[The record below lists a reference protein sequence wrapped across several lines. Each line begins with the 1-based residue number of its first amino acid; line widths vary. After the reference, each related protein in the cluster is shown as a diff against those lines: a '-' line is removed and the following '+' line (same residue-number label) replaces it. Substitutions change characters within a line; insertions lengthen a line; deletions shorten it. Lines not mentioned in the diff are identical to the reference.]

1 VLIGKA
7 MVEIPP
13 KFADLPPINPAS
25 RTQSTRGGVWQGRGA
40 EGLAEDV
47 RYYGRWMRDEAVRR
61 IGQLY
66 PDVTVSDGSQAT
78 VIAWLWARTVR
89 SPDPAAKGAMVPLVS
104 SFVLSNKEGRKVWV
118 EPIIDSA
125 APNGWRFEVHSG
137 ALSKIEEERLRRGH

>member
-1 VLIGKA
+1 

-47 RYYGRWMRDEAVRR
+47 RYYGRRMRDEAVRR